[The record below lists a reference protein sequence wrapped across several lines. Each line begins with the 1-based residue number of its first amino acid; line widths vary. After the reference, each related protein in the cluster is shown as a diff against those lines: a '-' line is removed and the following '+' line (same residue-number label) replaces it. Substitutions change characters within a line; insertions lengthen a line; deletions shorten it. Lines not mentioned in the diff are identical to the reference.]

1 MPALTVHNAEIRTAT
16 VEVKTLTLGG
26 KQVTQSVFKQLQDR
40 DLITN
45 DGRLNGQPWGRVNY
59 HPEKCS
65 GDAAHLHVVWQVGTD
80 LFRARVDMHKTWPNM
95 FEAKNGLRYL
105 EAKVRDACR
114 DGVDVQNLRNA
125 VLVEDI
131 QGIKV
136 RIDPSPEISAAVFRR
151 RQLDELYAL
160 ARRLGP
166 EARTDYLAP
175 RKGPGERPTTVIV
188 STSAAVRAAWFDL
201 DQVLE
206 KLEAEPLVMLE
217 SYLHEEVRVEADL
230 RRRHREVRQALA
242 DLPQLF
248 IAV

>member
-16 VEVKTLTLGG
+16 VEVKTLTLAG

-40 DLITN
+40 DLIAD

-65 GDAAHLHVVWQVGTD
+65 ADVAHLHVVWQVGAD
-80 LFRARVDMHKTWPNM
+80 LFRSRVDMHKAWPSM

-114 DGVDVQNLRNA
+114 VGIDVQYLRNS
-125 VLVEDI
+125 VLVENI
-131 QGIKV
+131 QGVKV
-136 RIDPSPEISAAVFRR
+136 RIDPSPEIGTAVFRR

-160 ARRLGP
+160 MKRLGP
-166 EARTDYLAP
+166 DTRTDYLAS
-175 RKGPGERPTTVIV
+175 RGRGRPDTVIV

-201 DQVLE
+201 DAALDE
-206 KLEAEPLVMLE
+206 LEADPLVMLE